1 MADDRD
7 ELLVRKFF
15 EDNAVEVPDDGF
27 TRRVMRRLPDRERRL
42 SRIWAAVCAVAGVL
56 MLLKFNWLG
65 VLVSYIGSL
74 VKALACRPTTS
85 AVMPWRSFRC
95 FSLYFLVGIKCC
107 RRSRH
112 PNQPHLKP
120 EPKAPKTHPNPPEG
134 RGLEW
139 LDKQ

>member
-56 MLLKFNWLG
+56 MLHKFNWLG

-74 VKALACRPTTS
+74 VKGIGLPSNDIGSYALALVS
-85 AVMPWRSFRC
+85 V
-95 FSLYFLVGIKCC
+95 LFLIFLGGYKVL
-107 RRSRH
+107 S
-112 PNQPHLKP
+112 
-120 EPKAPKTHPNPPEG
+120 EE
-134 RGLEW
+134 
-139 LDKQ
+139 

>member
-65 VLVSYIGSL
+65 VLVSVLVSYIGSL
-74 VKALACRPTTS
+74 VKGIGLPSDDIGSYALALVS
-85 AVMPWRSFRC
+85 V
-95 FSLYFLVGIKCC
+95 LFLIFLGGYKVL
-107 RRSRH
+107 S
-112 PNQPHLKP
+112 
-120 EPKAPKTHPNPPEG
+120 EE
-134 RGLEW
+134 
-139 LDKQ
+139 

>member
-74 VKALACRPTTS
+74 VKGIGLPSDDIGSYALALVS
-85 AVMPWRSFRC
+85 V
-95 FSLYFLVGIKCC
+95 LFLIFLGGYKVL
-107 RRSRH
+107 S
-112 PNQPHLKP
+112 
-120 EPKAPKTHPNPPEG
+120 EE
-134 RGLEW
+134 
-139 LDKQ
+139 

>member
-65 VLVSYIGSL
+65 VLASYIGSL
-74 VKALACRPTTS
+74 VKGIGLPSDDIGSYALALVS
-85 AVMPWRSFRC
+85 V
-95 FSLYFLVGIKCC
+95 LFLIFLGGYKVL
-107 RRSRH
+107 S
-112 PNQPHLKP
+112 
-120 EPKAPKTHPNPPEG
+120 EE
-134 RGLEW
+134 
-139 LDKQ
+139 